1 MNAWV
6 LSNPLARFHRN
17 EQKAI
22 AKARS
27 HALLKWDRL
36 QVDLQYTLEVP
47 KPTLVTLASSYIFW
61 FLNMSSWD
69 VGAIPLNV

>member
-17 EQKAI
+17 EQKVI
-22 AKARS
+22 AKARRYT
-27 HALLKWDRL
+27 LLKWDRL
-36 QVDLQYTLEVP
+36 QVYLQYTPNMP
-47 KPTLVTLASSYIFW
+47 KPTLVRLAFSYVLW
-61 FLNMSSWD
+61 FLGMTSWD